1 MISPERIF
9 DTIRDQGISFFTGV
23 PDSLLKDFCA
33 YVTDHVDEQAH
44 IIAAN
49 EGNAIALAAGW
60 FMACGE
66 PALVYMQNSG
76 LGNAVNPLVS
86 LADPEVYSIPMLIMI
101 GWRGE
106 PGKSDEPQHSKQGR
120 ILTKLLDALE
130 LPWFVLDGSLEE
142 PERVITQACHVLR
155 ERMMPVVLVV
165 KSDFFMPYS
174 LQKENTTQ
182 YCIKREEAIKII
194 VDLLKPGD
202 LVVSTTGKLS
212 RELYEYR
219 EARGEGHG
227 NDFLTV
233 GSMGHASSIALA
245 IAMRRPDR
253 RIICFDGDGAA
264 IMHMGAL
271 AVIGQSG
278 QNNLIH
284 IVFNNGAH
292 DSVGGQPTVGLN
304 IDLPL
309 IAKACGYQE
318 VRSATEPEDIVNAV
332 DHFQSLNGPTLL
344 EIRIKKGSRKDLGR
358 PKSSPLEN
366 RNVFMANLGVTRTEG
381 SDA

>member
-1 MISPERIF
+1 M
-9 DTIRDQGISFFTGV
+9 V
-23 PDSLLKDFCA
+23 
-33 YVTDHVDEQAH
+33 
-44 IIAAN
+44 
-49 EGNAIALAAGW
+49 
-60 FMACGE
+60 
-66 PALVYMQNSG
+66 
-76 LGNAVNPLVS
+76 
-86 LADPEVYSIPMLIMI
+86 
-101 GWRGE
+101 
-106 PGKSDEPQHSKQGR
+106 
-120 ILTKLLDALE
+120 
-130 LPWFVLDGSLEE
+130 
-142 PERVITQACHVLR
+142 
-155 ERMMPVVLVV
+155 PVVLVA

-174 LQKENTTQ
+174 LQKTDTTQ
-182 YCIKREEAIKII
+182 YSIKREEAIKII

-253 RIICFDGDGAA
+253 RVICFDGDGAA

-304 IDLPL
+304 IDIPQ
-309 IAKACGYQE
+309 IAKACGYREVNSVTRPDEIQE
-318 VRSATEPEDIVNAV
+318 YMNQARFIDGPVLLDVRI
-332 DHFQSLNGPTLL
+332 Q
-344 EIRIKKGSRKDLGR
+344 KGSRKDLGR
-358 PKSSPLEN
+358 PKTTPLEN
-366 RNVFMANLGVTRTEG
+366 RDAFMANLGVVRMEH
-381 SDA
+381 SDE